1 VNRLKMLVFVKFYRN
16 RKLRI
21 KFYIP
26 HNKTIVPTNT
36 QSFTEIRR
44 FLATVLFTDIGE
56 TDRQTDRQTIRSTCS
71 SRNIYFCHTLPHRRR
86 LKVGEKL
93 S

>member
-1 VNRLKMLVFVKFYRN
+1 MHEQSSRISVCVLICIIYVSDSKLVNRLKMLVFVKFYRN
-16 RKLRI
+16 RKLQI

-56 TDRQTDRQTIRSTCS
+56 TDRQTDRQ
-71 SRNIYFCHTLPHRRR
+71 
-86 LKVGEKL
+86 
-93 S
+93 